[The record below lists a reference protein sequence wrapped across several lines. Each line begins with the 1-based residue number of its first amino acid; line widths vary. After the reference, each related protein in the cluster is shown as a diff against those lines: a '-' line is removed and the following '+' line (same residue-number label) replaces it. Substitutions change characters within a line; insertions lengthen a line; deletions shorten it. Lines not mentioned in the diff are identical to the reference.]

1 MDCEKA
7 REVVKSRSAEELERY
22 EFNQFLKHLRMCNN
36 CREQVSPEERA
47 RAIHAAVM
55 ALE

>member
-1 MDCEKA
+1 MDCEKV
-7 REVVKSRSAEELERY
+7 REVVKFRSAEELERY
-22 EFNQFLKHLRMCNN
+22 EFNQFLKHLRMCNK
-36 CREQVSPEERA
+36 CRESVSPEERA